1 MEINTK
7 RMATEEFKTLIR
19 GCISDCRGSGY
30 DLFDRFGEPCNPITI
45 LLNRL
50 KVPAL
55 WVRLWSNIKATHTPM
70 KDKLEEFFTPSQV
83 AIIQELED
91 VYMNSTGSTAQMK
104 KEMRKICRI
113 TGQNES

>member
-1 MEINTK
+1 
-7 RMATEEFKTLIR
+7 
-19 GCISDCRGSGY
+19 
-30 DLFDRFGEPCNPITI
+30 
-45 LLNRL
+45 
-50 KVPAL
+50 
-55 WVRLWSNIKATHTPM
+55 M